1 MYLDNI
7 DSGFL
12 TFFSNGMGFIS
23 LDDDNFD
30 EDDPAN
36 IVLVKPIASLWVDC
50 WLVVGSSPVAV
61 N

>member
-12 TFFSNGMGFIS
+12 TFFSDGMGFIS

-36 IVLVKPIASLWVDC
+36 IVLVKPIASSWVDC
-50 WLVVGSSPVAV
+50 
-61 N
+61 

>member
-12 TFFSNGMGFIS
+12 TFFSDGMGFIS

-50 WLVVGSSPVAV
+50 
-61 N
+61 